1 MIHKIAKGQWTI
13 AVAGS
18 LTTLLALFLCLT
30 HFPLGRH
37 IDHIIY
43 DQFLQKHHAPPA
55 TKVPVI
61 IDIDERSLREAGQ
74 WPWPRYQVAFLLK
87 TLQQYDVSAVA
98 TDIIFAEPDMS
109 SPITIKKNIKEIL
122 GVEIAFSGLPDSLKD
137 NDQLLAN
144 NLKTGPFI
152 LGFDFITDSSQA
164 ESIADN
170 CELTPI
176 RPTVISSPSAIPVH
190 EALPQAVSA
199 VCPLPIYSRNAPG
212 AGFITIAADE
222 DAIYR
227 RVPLLFSWK
236 ENVYP
241 SLALAALQQA
251 YPHLNLVI
259 KMNDRGVESIRF
271 GSTVIPTDK
280 QGRMLINY
288 RGPSR
293 TFDYISAIDI
303 LQRKVTP
310 SELKGRIAFIGT
322 SAAGLKDIR
331 PTSLDPSFP
340 GVETHATIVDNILS
354 NQSIRQ
360 PEWAILIELSAILL
374 TGATITLLLMWTNAL
389 WLSVPAIFLS
399 LGIWFGSKA
408 LFTQLHFFA
417 SPLYP
422 IFTLI
427 ITFTFITAIK
437 YWREEKAKEYIH
449 SAFSH
454 YLAPSVISQI
464 LQSPDLLKLEGQEK
478 EVSIQFSDVRDFTSI
493 SENLP
498 PKQVTTL
505 LHDYLT
511 PMTEIITKH
520 NGTLDK
526 FIGDA
531 VMAFWNAPIDVENHQ
546 LKSVK
551 AALTQQ
557 KILADL
563 NESFLD
569 KYGITIQVGIG
580 LHSGLVHVGNM
591 GTTELFDYTLI
602 GDNVNLA
609 SRIEGLTKFYG
620 LEILVSQSVV
630 DACADVFHF
639 RFIDKVRVKGKAKPV
654 AVFTVYEHA
663 DTTHRKEEFSLFD
676 KAIQS
681 YAAGRFKEALELI
694 KELKTFETDK
704 ALYTLYE
711 ERCIALISTPPDGWD
726 GVFQH
731 TAK

>member
-1 MIHKIAKGQWTI
+1 MNHKIAKGQWTI
-13 AVAGS
+13 AIAGS
-18 LTTLLALFLCLT
+18 VTTLLALFLCVT

-43 DQFLQKHHAPPA
+43 DQFLQKNHTPPV
-55 TKVPVI
+55 TRVPLI

-87 TLQQYDVSAVA
+87 TLQQYEVAAVA

-109 SPITIKKNIKEIL
+109 SPINIQRNIKNIL
-122 GVEIAFSGLPDSLKD
+122 GVDIKFSGLPDSLKD
-137 NDQLLAN
+137 NDKLLAS

-152 LGFDFITDSSQA
+152 LGFDFITNPDQA
-164 ESIADN
+164 KGIDAN

-176 RPTVISSPSAIPVH
+176 NPTIISSPGAIPVH

-199 VCPLPIYSRNAPG
+199 ICPLPLYSSNAPG

-227 RVPLLFSWK
+227 RVPLLFSWE

-241 SLALAALQQA
+241 SLALAALRQA
-251 YPHLNLVI
+251 FPEQNVVVKLNE
-259 KMNDRGVESIRF
+259 RGVQSIRF
-271 GSTVIPTDK
+271 GNSVIPTDR
-280 QGRMLINY
+280 QGKMLINY

-303 LQRKVTP
+303 LQRKASP
-310 SELKGRIAFIGT
+310 ADLKGRIAFIGT

-331 PTSLDPSFP
+331 PTSLDPGFP
-340 GVETHATIVDNILS
+340 GVEVHATIVDNILS
-354 NQSIRQ
+354 GQPVRQ
-360 PEWAILIELSAILL
+360 PEWAILIELSAVVI
-374 TGATITLLLMWTNAL
+374 TGAAITILLMWTNAL
-389 WLSVPAIFLS
+389 WLSVPAVILS
-399 LGIWFGSKA
+399 LGIWFGSSA
-408 LFTQLHFFA
+408 LFTHFHFFA

-422 IFTLI
+422 IFTLV

-464 LQSPDLLKLEGQEK
+464 MESPDLLKLEGQEK

-493 SENLP
+493 SEKLP

-511 PMTEIITKH
+511 PMTEIITQH

-531 VMAFWNAPIDVENHQ
+531 VMAFWNAPVDVENHQ
-546 LKSVK
+546 IKSVK
-551 AALTQQ
+551 AALAQQ
-557 KILADL
+557 KELAKL
-563 NESFLD
+563 NNIFLES
-569 KYGITIQVGIG
+569 YGITIQAGIG

-620 LEILVSQSVV
+620 LEILVSRSIVT
-630 DACADVFHF
+630 ACGDDFLF
-639 RFIDKVRVKGKAKPV
+639 RFIDKVKVKGKAKPV
-654 AVFTVYEHA
+654 AVYTVYEH
-663 DTTHRKEEFSLFD
+663 DDVDHRIEEFNLFD
-676 KAIQS
+676 KALES
-681 YAAGRFKEALELI
+681 YAKGQFAETMELI
-694 KELKTFETDK
+694 RKLKTFGTDDV
-704 ALYTLYE
+704 LYSLYE
-711 ERCIALISTPPDGWD
+711 KRCNTLINNPPEVWD
-726 GVFQH
+726 GIYQH
-731 TAK
+731 TKK